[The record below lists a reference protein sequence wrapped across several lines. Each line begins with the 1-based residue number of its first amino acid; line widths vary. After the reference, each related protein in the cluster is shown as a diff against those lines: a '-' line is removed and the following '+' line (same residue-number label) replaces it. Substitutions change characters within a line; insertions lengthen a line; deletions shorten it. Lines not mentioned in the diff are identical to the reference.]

1 MHADPA
7 RGVTDAHCRVHSVR
21 NLYISGGSLF
31 PTGGHANPTLTVVAL
46 AIRLADHLKGLYG
59 ASGV

>member
-46 AIRLADHLKGLYG
+46 AIRLADHLKRLYG